1 MLPYE
6 HKINYYETDKM
17 GVTHHSNYIRW
28 MEEARSDYM
37 EQMGYSYQRLETLG
51 VMSPV
56 VSIECSYKAPTTYA
70 DIVTIKVE
78 VEELTGV
85 KLKVKYTMTKED
97 GTLAFEGHSQH
108 CFLGEG
114 GKIVRLK
121 NEVPELYEAF
131 LNSMEKTLV
140 D

>member
-1 MLPYE
+1 MNAYT
-6 HKINYYETDKM
+6 HKVQYYETDKM

-28 MEEARSDYM
+28 MEEARTDYM
-37 EQMGYSYQRLETLG
+37 EQMGYSYQKLETLG

-56 VSIECSYKAPTTYA
+56 VGIECSYKASTTYA
-70 DIVTIKVE
+70 DIITVKVE
-78 VEELTGV
+78 IEELTGV

-97 GTLAFEGHSQH
+97 GTLAFEGISTH

-131 LNSMEKTLV
+131 KNSMDK
-140 D
+140 